1 MTPAEQIEKAF
12 NDAHLVIAEYIRPGA
27 QNAEKTVNQ
36 LIAILDNPEFY
47 EAVVCTLMAE
57 RGEVTLVP
65 C

>member
-27 QNAEKTVNQ
+27 QNAEKTV
-36 LIAILDNPEFY
+36 DNPEFY